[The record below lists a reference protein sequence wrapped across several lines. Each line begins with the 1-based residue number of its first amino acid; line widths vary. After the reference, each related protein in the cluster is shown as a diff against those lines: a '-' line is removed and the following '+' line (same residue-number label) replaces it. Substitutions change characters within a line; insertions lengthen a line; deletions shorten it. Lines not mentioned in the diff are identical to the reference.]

1 MLLKLLKLLVRELY
15 FVFHCLRKHHLVPR
29 SFVMNFKMVVVFQV
43 DVVRRGTTPTQD
55 LRSAIGKDLPVLN
68 INQTIKLKIKG

>member
-1 MLLKLLKLLVRELY
+1 M
-15 FVFHCLRKHHLVPR
+15 VPR